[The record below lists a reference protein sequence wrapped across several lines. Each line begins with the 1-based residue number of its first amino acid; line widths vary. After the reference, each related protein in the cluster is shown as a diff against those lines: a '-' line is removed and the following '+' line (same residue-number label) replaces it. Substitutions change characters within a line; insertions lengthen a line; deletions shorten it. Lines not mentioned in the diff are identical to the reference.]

1 MVQLIM
7 LQSIYTLVWQ
17 HVLQKYC
24 WKEKKIP
31 SNISMEIIIQM
42 KIIMFILLFS
52 RFEMSWILCEEEKA

>member
-1 MVQLIM
+1 MCYRNTVG
-7 LQSIYTLVWQ
+7 
-17 HVLQKYC
+17 K
-24 WKEKKIP
+24 KKKIP